1 MNETIYW
8 YGAVIGI
15 IIAIVLI
22 LKRVNPTYSL
32 IIGAIVGALIGG
44 AGLQDTVN
52 VLVSGTQSVMG
63 TVVRVLAA
71 GVFAGIM
78 MESGAAVTIART
90 VVEKFGI
97 KFSIAALVIATMIIT
112 GVGVFIPVAVLI
124 VSPIAMEIGK
134 ETGISKLALLLAMS
148 GGGKAGNIISPNP
161 NTIAAAGGFN
171 VSLSSVMLYGFIPA
185 VFGVIMAIILA
196 NLIKN
201 KGPQVKES
209 DIDIVEEKN
218 YPSFGKSLVAPVI
231 AIILLMLQPIG
242 QILKIEL
249 LTSFVLDSMYVLP
262 IAGLIGLFAMN
273 QGEQTLKFIT
283 IGLEKMTPTILILI
297 GAGAIGGV
305 ITASDLSVQVVH
317 LIQQSGISGTLLA
330 PIAGILMAGATASTS
345 TGTILASGSFGAS
358 ILEMGVQ
365 PVSAAVMV
373 HTGATVIDHLPHGT
387 YFHVTRDAMK
397 ITMKER
403 MQIVGYETL
412 VGLTMAI
419 VAVILY
425 GF

>member
-1 MNETIYW
+1 MSELIYW

-15 IIAIVLI
+15 IVAIVLI

-32 IIGAIVGALIGG
+32 IIGAITGALIGG
-44 AGLQDTVN
+44 AGLQETVS
-52 VLVSGTQSVMG
+52 VLISGTQSVMG
-63 TVVRVLAA
+63 TVIRVLAA
-71 GVFAGIM
+71 GIFAGIM

-90 VVEKFGI
+90 VVKKFGV
-97 KFSIAALVIATMIIT
+97 KFSIASLVIATMIIT

-148 GGGKAGNIISPNP
+148 GGGKAGNIVSPNP
-161 NTIAAAGGFN
+161 NTIAAAGGFD
-171 VSLSSVMLYGFIPA
+171 VDLSSVMLYGFIPA
-185 VFGVIMAIILA
+185 IFGVIMAIILA

-201 KGPQVKES
+201 KGPKVQDS
-209 DIDIVEEKN
+209 DIDEVEENN
-218 YPSFGKSLVAPVI
+218 YPDFGKSLVAPVT

-242 QILKIEL
+242 QILHIKL

-262 IAGLIGLFAMN
+262 VAGLIGLFAMN
-273 QGEQTLKFIT
+273 QGKHTLKYMT

-297 GAGAIGGV
+297 GAGSIGGV
-305 ITASDLSVQVVH
+305 ITASDLSVQVVK
-317 LIQQSGISGTLLA
+317 LIEQAGISGTLLA

-345 TGTILASGSFGAS
+345 TGVILASGSFGSS
-358 ILEMGVQ
+358 ILDMGVA

-387 YFHVTRDAMK
+387 YFHVTRDAMR

-412 VGLTMAI
+412 VGLTMTI
-419 VAVILY
+419 VATIIY